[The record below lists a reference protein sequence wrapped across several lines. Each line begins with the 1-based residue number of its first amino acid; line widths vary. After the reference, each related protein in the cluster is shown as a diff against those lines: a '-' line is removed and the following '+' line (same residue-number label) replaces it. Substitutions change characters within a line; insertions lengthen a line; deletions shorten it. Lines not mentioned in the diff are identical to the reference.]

1 MYNNET
7 GERYSAMIPP
17 WATKPEMI
25 LTYALFVLAALISIY
40 SSDIRRFIKIILTV
54 PPNKMRSAWK
64 ASNLHAYRTELLM
77 LKRLH
82 GNAYELLLYVVM
94 EVGRMARNG
103 GFVVALLLMIALGI
117 RERNTS
123 FEQLGIAAI
132 LALVTLPLAL
142 AFPLGSAF
150 IVCKR
155 LVTFDKRVAYLEKK
169 IAQLKADFAGRKH
182 LLDTPESEAKDK
194 SAT

>member
-1 MYNNET
+1 
-7 GERYSAMIPP
+7 MIPP

-103 GFVVALLLMIALGI
+103 VFVVALLLMIALGI

-194 SAT
+194 AAT

>member
-1 MYNNET
+1 
-7 GERYSAMIPP
+7 
-17 WATKPEMI
+17 
-25 LTYALFVLAALISIY
+25 
-40 SSDIRRFIKIILTV
+40 
-54 PPNKMRSAWK
+54 
-64 ASNLHAYRTELLM
+64 M

-103 GFVVALLLMIALGI
+103 VFVVALLLMIALGI

-142 AFPLGSAF
+142 AFPLGSVF
-150 IVCKR
+150 IQCKR

-169 IAQLKADFAGRKH
+169 IAELKADFAGRKD

-194 SAT
+194 AAT